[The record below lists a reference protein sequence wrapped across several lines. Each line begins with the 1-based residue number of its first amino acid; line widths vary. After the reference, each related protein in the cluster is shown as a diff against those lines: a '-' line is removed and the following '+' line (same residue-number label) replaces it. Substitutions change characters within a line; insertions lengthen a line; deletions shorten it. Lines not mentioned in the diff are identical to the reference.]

1 MLDDTMYEVHPDI
14 AATIA
19 DANQAAQQMQQPA
32 EPEQAQVQQEAVIP
46 EPQVAQPIE
55 TPQQRNF
62 KELRE
67 RAERAEREREQL
79 LKLVEQHLPKEQKPQ
94 KPTYTKRNL
103 GKDDI
108 VEGKDLDPI
117 EQELREIKEELNHY
131 KQQNTNYS
139 AETRLKAQYPD
150 FDRVCSKENLETFS
164 YAYPE
169 LAATLRTSQDIYA
182 MGVSAYTLIK
192 KFNIDQAAGVDME
205 RTEKNLA
212 KPKPTNAINPQKGD
226 NPLSRANAFAEGLTE
241 DLKKQLLREMNEA
254 RRGY

>member
-1 MLDDTMYEVHPDI
+1 MLDDTIYEVHPDI
-14 AATIA
+14 AAA
-19 DANQAAQQMQQPA
+19 LPKAEEVPQPEQQPQI
-32 EPEQAQVQQEAVIP
+32 EQVQGQQVAP
-46 EPQVAQPIE
+46 EPIAETTSATE
-55 TPQQRNF
+55 TPQQLRF
-62 KELRE
+62 KDMRD

-94 KPTYTKRNL
+94 KQTYSKRNL

-169 LAATLRTSQDIYA
+169 LAATLRNSQDIYA

-192 KFNIDQAAGVDME
+192 KFNIEKSMGVDME

-226 NPLSRANAFAEGLTE
+226 HPLSRANAFAEGLTE
-241 DLKKQLLREMNEA
+241 DVKKQLLKEMNDA

>member
-1 MLDDTMYEVHPDI
+1 MLDDTIYEVHPDI
-14 AATIA
+14 AAALPKAEDIP
-19 DANQAAQQMQQPA
+19 QQESQEQ
-32 EPEQAQVQQEAVIP
+32 PEQLQEQEVVQEVIAP
-46 EPQVAQPIE
+46 APQE

-94 KPTYTKRNL
+94 KQTYAKRNL

-139 AETRLKAQYPD
+139 AETRLKSQYPD

-192 KFNIDQAAGVDME
+192 KFNIDKPSGIDME

-226 NPLSRANAFAEGLTE
+226 NPLSRANAFAEGLTD
-241 DLKKQLLREMNEA
+241 DLKKQLLKEMNES